1 MIEGFPRRLN
11 LPTLAR
17 MASVEV
23 SATALALVALISGLW
38 LAAAVWLV
46 VRSLRRSAAAASALT
61 ARRKCQALLDAA
73 PVAHAVVFEGGEVEP
88 GGRLPDMLG
97 LVASPTRFEALS
109 AEGAGLSRQDLDA
122 LGIRVRETAGGGG
135 SFSLPLRPQGSA
147 RILRV
152 EGGPA
157 PPSYP
162 AGAVLL
168 WFEDATLEEEQTG
181 SLGAEVERLGSA
193 LGALSGLI
201 EAAPFPMWHRG
212 PDLRLAMVNS
222 AYVAAVEA
230 QDGLAVIKAGI
241 ELVDESEGRT
251 PLSQAAA
258 VREKGEAVART
269 VPATIAGERRMMQV
283 VEVPLGAT
291 GVAGYAIDVEEL
303 EQARADLAR
312 FVRAQRD
319 MLDRLS
325 AGVAQ
330 FGRDR
335 SLIFYNQ
342 PFARLFSLRPD
353 FLADAPEF
361 NRVLDS
367 MRETGNLPEVRDYP
381 DWKQERG
388 RWFTSGLAAQEEDW
402 LLPRG
407 KHLRVVAQPLP
418 DGGLLLIFE
427 DRTEQIQLASARDT
441 LLRVRT
447 ATFDNLFE
455 AVGVFAS
462 DGRLHL
468 WNNRF
473 REIWEFEEEQ
483 LAAHPRVDALT
494 PHIAG
499 KLKNPNHAGIV
510 RELVRSAT
518 VERKQRSGRVSLGD
532 GRDFEFA
539 AVPLPDGNAL
549 FTMLDITSSR
559 IIETALRERNEAL
572 EDADRLKTAFVSNMS
587 YELRTP
593 LTSIG
598 GFAEMLAEGYAG
610 ELPARA
616 SEYVLAILQ
625 SVSRLGALIDNVLDL
640 TQSDSGSLLLAEDR
654 VDLRALSL
662 EAADGLRAEA
672 AERGIE
678 FAVEVD
684 RSVGSV
690 TGDRRRLGQAIGN
703 ILKNAVDFTGA
714 GGRVLLH
721 AVGSSEAAAITVS
734 DNGIGIAPSD
744 QTRVFDRFHRT
755 RGGTAGRDEAI
766 GLGLPLARQFVEAHG
781 GTIELQSEPG
791 EGTTVT
797 IRLPRN
803 VAQQ

>member
-1 MIEGFPRRLN
+1 MGF
-11 LPTLAR
+11 
-17 MASVEV
+17 VEI
-23 SATALALVALISGLW
+23 SRTALAIIALVSGLW
-38 LAAAVWLV
+38 LALALWLV
-46 VRSLRRSAAAASALT
+46 VRGARRSAAGAAASAG
-61 ARRKCQALLDAA
+61 RQMYQALLDAG
-73 PVAHAVVFEGGEVEP
+73 PLVPAVVHEDQGIEAGQ
-88 GGRLPDMLG
+88 RLADMLG
-97 LVASPTRFEALS
+97 LPEAPAFFGSLS
-109 AEGAGLSRQDLDA
+109 AGETGLSQRDLDA
-122 LGIRVRETAGGGG
+122 LGIRVREAATTGA

-147 RILRV
+147 RVLRV

-157 PPSYP
+157 PPPYP
-162 AGAVLL
+162 TGSVLL
-168 WFEDATLEEEQTG
+168 WFNDATTAEEQTT
-181 SLGAEVERLGSA
+181 SLGAEVERLSSA
-193 LGALSGLI
+193 LNGLSSLI

-269 VPATIAGERRMMQV
+269 VPATIAGERRMMRV
-283 VEVPLGAT
+283 VEVPLGAN
-291 GVAGYAIDVEEL
+291 GVAGYAIDVEDL
-303 EQARADLAR
+303 EQAHAELAR
-312 FVRAQRD
+312 FARAQRD

-335 SLIFYNQ
+335 TLIFYNQ

-353 FLADAPEF
+353 LLADHPEF

-367 MRETGNLPEVRDYP
+367 MRESGNLPEVRDYP

-388 RWFTSGLAAQEEDW
+388 RWFTSGLAAHEEDW
-402 LLPRG
+402 LLPGG

-418 DGGLLLIFE
+418 DRGLLLIFE

-473 REIWEFEEEQ
+473 REIWQFEEEH
-483 LAAHPRVDALT
+483 LAEHPRVDQLT
-494 PHIAG
+494 PHIAS

-518 VERKQRSGRVSLGD
+518 VERKQRSGRVGLSD

-559 IIETALRERNEAL
+559 MIETALRERNEAL
-572 EDADRLKTAFVSNMS
+572 EDADRLKTAFVANMS

-610 ELPARA
+610 ELPTQA

-625 SVSRLGALIDNVLDL
+625 SVARLGALIDNVLDL
-640 TQSDSGSLLLAEDR
+640 TQSDSGSLLLAEDA
-654 VDLRALSL
+654 VDLQSLSL
-662 EAADGLRAEA
+662 EAANEVHGLAGQ
-672 AERGIE
+672 RGIE
-678 FAVEVD
+678 FAVEVEP
-684 RSVGSV
+684 SVGTV
-690 TGDRRRLGQAIGN
+690 AGDRRRLGQAIGN
-703 ILKNAVDFTGA
+703 VLKNAVDFTGS

-721 AVGSSEAAAITVS
+721 AAGSADEAAITIS
-734 DNGIGIAPSD
+734 DNGPGIAPAD

-755 RGGTAGRDEAI
+755 RDGSAGREEAI

-781 GTIELQSEPG
+781 GTIELQSQPG

-797 IRLPRN
+797 IRLPRGR
-803 VAQQ
+803 

>member
-1 MIEGFPRRLN
+1 MGSLEISRN
-11 LPTLAR
+11 
-17 MASVEV
+17 
-23 SATALALVALISGLW
+23 ALVLIALVCGLW
-38 LAAAVWLV
+38 LAI
-46 VRSLRRSAAAASALT
+46 SLWALIAGFRQSRDGRGREREAREAEALLAAA
-61 ARRKCQALLDAA
+61 
-73 PVAHAVVFEGGEVEP
+73 PIAHAIVFDDH
-88 GGRLPDMLG
+88 RLASGQRLADLLG
-97 LVASPTRFEALS
+97 LTSAPLFFGSLS
-109 AEGAGLSRQDLDA
+109 GEGSGLSQKDLDA
-122 LGIRVRETAGGGG
+122 LGIRVRETAAAGG
-135 SFSLPLRPQGSA
+135 SFSLPLRPQDSS

-157 PPSYP
+157 PPPYP
-162 AGAVLL
+162 TGAVLL
-168 WFEDATLEEEQTG
+168 WFEDATIEEEQTG

-230 QDGLAVIKAGI
+230 QDGMAVIKAGI

-258 VREKGEAVART
+258 VREKGQAVART
-269 VPATIAGERRMMQV
+269 VPATIAGERRMMRV

-303 EQARADLAR
+303 EQAHTDLAR

-335 SLIFYNQ
+335 GLIFYNQ

-353 FLADAPEF
+353 FLADMPEF

-388 RWFTSGLAAQEEDW
+388 RWFTSGLAAHEEDW

-483 LAAHPRVDALT
+483 LAAHPRVDLLT

-499 KLKNPNHAGIV
+499 KLKNPSHAGIV

-518 VERKQRSGRVSLGD
+518 VERKQRSGRVSLAD

-610 ELPARA
+610 ELPPQAG
-616 SEYVLAILQ
+616 EYVLAILQ

-640 TQSDSGSLLLAEDR
+640 TQSDSGSLLLAEDA
-654 VDLRALSL
+654 VDLRALTL
-662 EAADGLRAEA
+662 EGADGVRGEA
-672 AERGIE
+672 AESGIE
-678 FAVEVD
+678 FAVEID
-684 RSVGSV
+684 ASLGSI

-703 ILKNAVDFTGA
+703 VLRNAVEFTGA

-721 AVGSSEAAAITVS
+721 GVGTPDEATITVS
-734 DNGIGIAPSD
+734 DNGIGIAASD

-766 GLGLPLARQFVEAHG
+766 GLGLPLAKQFIEAHG
-781 GTIELQSEPG
+781 GTIDLQSELG

-797 IRLPRN
+797 IRLPRSP
-803 VAQQ
+803 A